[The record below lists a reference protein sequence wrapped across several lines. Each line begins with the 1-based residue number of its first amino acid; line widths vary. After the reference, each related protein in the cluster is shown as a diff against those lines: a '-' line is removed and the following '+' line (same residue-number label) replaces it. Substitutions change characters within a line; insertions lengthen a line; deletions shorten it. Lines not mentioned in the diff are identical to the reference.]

1 MSTPTTENIP
11 LRIAVLYLILSIL
24 WITLSDSLLAALV
37 SPAEYPTAFAY
48 GQTIK
53 GWGFVLA
60 TAVFLY
66 ILLRRWLWRLRD
78 ETHVRRKTEQD
89 LQSLMLATPLAVVK
103 IDPDGIVQYWNKPA
117 EEMFGWTA
125 AEAIGKPMPFVADEN
140 QAQSAVLRQ
149 RVMSGESFIGVDL
162 QRVRKDGSPIAVNL
176 STAPVRNSDGE
187 IVGILGIVKDISE
200 RKKAEAELKAQQR
213 QLYQIHQILDFHIQ
227 NSPLAVIEWDKE
239 FRIIR
244 WSGQAEKMFGWTEAE
259 MKARKPNDWP
269 FSHEDDR
276 AAVRKVMADLLLGAT
291 PHNLSVNR
299 NYTRSGEVLCCEWY
313 NSALLDDDNQLVS
326 ILSLVHDITERKQ
339 AEEQLRALNAELE
352 RRVAERTAQLEAKN
366 KELETFAYSVSH
378 DLKAPLRGIDGYG
391 RLLQE
396 EHTAVLNEE
405 GQIFLR
411 NIRQATQQMGRLIDD
426 LLAYS
431 RLERRDIRPAPI
443 NLAALVGGLLA
454 EQQETIAARSVKIN
468 QINLDI
474 AIQTDPDALSMALRN
489 LIDNALKFSKETPAP
504 AIEIGCRQTEESVQ
518 LWVRDNGI
526 GFDPKF
532 ITRIFEIFQ
541 RLHRAEDYP
550 GTGIGLALA
559 RKAAERMNGAAW
571 AESEP
576 GQGATFYLQIP
587 KEG

>member
-299 NYTRSGEVLCCEWY
+299 NYTRSGEVLYCEWY